1 MDFNRS
7 LFIFK
12 KNMEELNP
20 HQVKELLSYL
30 QFERQKRREIRGE
43 ISGELSDKLKEK
55 IEPDSVYSGSEAH
68 EILESIP
75 SDIANTTSEELV
87 RQRDITINLISQ
99 LFLKAQDN
107 GIVMELNIPDLE
119 NEDLTDAANLL
130 AGKILMNEEKIL
142 TNKVQSPVKEKKEEK
157 KVEKKEYDIDAL
169 RKENERLKAQ
179 LAMNKRQW
187 PEFVAAN
194 NKLKELNAQCHE
206 IKAKLGEE

>member
-1 MDFNRS
+1 
-7 LFIFK
+7 
-12 KNMEELNP
+12 MEELNP

-55 IEPDSVYSGSEAH
+55 IEPDSVYSGTEAH

-75 SDIANTTSEELV
+75 NDIANTTSEELV
-87 RQRDITINLISQ
+87 RQRDITVNLMSQ
-99 LFLKAQDN
+99 LFLKAQEK
-107 GIVMELNIPDLE
+107 GIVMELSIPDLE

-142 TNKVQSPVKEKKEEK
+142 TNKSPVKNQVKKEEEKKEEK
-157 KVEKKEYDIDAL
+157 KEYDLDAL

-187 PEFVAAN
+187 PEFVAAS
-194 NKLKELNAQCHE
+194 NKLKELNTQCHE